1 MIVKLLPY
9 SRLLFVFQHKKF
21 IAILKIRQYAIIN
34 PMIEIDG
41 SYLESGGQIL
51 RTAMALSAITQQ
63 PCHVFNIRKKRPKP
77 GLAHQHILGLK
88 ALSEIY
94 NGKLE
99 GDFLNSEDI
108 KFWPEKIKSSSHE
121 CPISI
126 NARTAAS
133 ITLMLQ
139 GLILPALFA
148 SIPTKISFNG
158 GATDTFFSPTIDH
171 FQYVF
176 LKILQ
181 AIGIE
186 IELDIEKRGFYPQGG
201 AKVIVHIKPM
211 QISKSKPLSLLER
224 GTLKKVLIISGASEN
239 LKKKKVAERQISGAK
254 QILGKLN
261 FPLETKIEYY
271 SGSSTGSQINIIAEL
286 ENTFFGT
293 DNLGKLGKS
302 AEAVGTQA
310 AQEFIKQAS
319 SNACL
324 DKHTADQILPYM
336 ALLPDKSQVTVSEIT
351 NHCKTNIWIIEKFIK
366 NGRFAIEKNK
376 ISWT

>member
-1 MIVKLLPY
+1 
-9 SRLLFVFQHKKF
+9 
-21 IAILKIRQYAIIN
+21 
-34 PMIEIDG
+34 MIEIDG

-51 RTAMALSAITQQ
+51 RTAMALSAVTQQ
-63 PCHVFNIRKKRPKP
+63 PCRVFNIRKERPKP
-77 GLAHQHILGLK
+77 GLAHQHLLGLK

-99 GDFLNSEDI
+99 GDFLNSEDV
-108 KFWPEKIKSSSHE
+108 KFWPEKIKSSTHE
-121 CPISI
+121 CILSI

-133 ITLMLQ
+133 ITLILQ
-139 GLILPALFA
+139 GLILPTLFA
-148 SIPTKISFNG
+148 PAPTKISFNG

-186 IELDIEKRGFYPQGG
+186 IELDIEKRGFYPQGE
-201 AKVIVHIKPM
+201 AKVIAHIKPI
-211 QISKSKPLSLLER
+211 QTSELKPLSLLKR
-224 GTLKKVLIISGASEN
+224 GALKKVLIISGASEN

-254 QILGKLN
+254 QILGKLSL
-261 FPLETKIEYY
+261 PLETKIEYY
-271 SGSSTGSQINIIAEL
+271 SASSAGSQINIIAEL

-293 DNLGKLGKS
+293 DNLGRLGKS
-302 AEAVGTQA
+302 AEAVGAQA

-336 ALLPDKSQVTVSEIT
+336 ALLPGGSQVTVSEIT
-351 NHCKTNIWIIEKFIK
+351 NHCKTNIWVVEKFIK
-366 NGRFAIEKNK
+366 SGRFTIQQNK
-376 ISWT
+376 ISWTQK